1 MLERFVDI
9 SSLFGSKDVVISTR
23 LETSMMLRSTERASR
38 QLNLFVGISTLAD
51 VVLPHRVIAG
61 D

>member
-1 MLERFVDI
+1 MSCVMLAFGER
-9 SSLFGSKDVVISTR
+9 KDVYTGTILAASTI
-23 LETSMMLRSTERASR
+23 LRSTERASR

-51 VVLPHRVIAG
+51 VVLPHRVIAE